1 MKRPLSAAT
10 KKFLF
15 DTFAFMVSKGEEL
28 EVRRI
33 TIRYLEAG
41 ALNDED
47 IDKIIDII
55 ASNQPVEKSANE
67 EI

>member
-1 MKRPLSAAT
+1 MKKPLSEAT

-28 EVRRI
+28 AVRRT

-41 ALNDED
+41 AFDDDD
-47 IDKIIDII
+47 IVKIIDII
-55 ASNQPVEKSANE
+55 DSNQPVENTDNE
-67 EI
+67 TI